1 MRCFRRAKAG
11 SCAAAV
17 SRVIVALVAVVAGWV
32 PATSAFGQPTASGS
46 ATAVDCTCHGGVW
59 VVVDMPDKPLAAGC
73 AHQPTDG
80 MDALSQIGVDV
91 RQPNSKPGLV
101 CELQGRPQDACAHG
115 GYDKSPRQFWSYWHA
130 ASPADKWTFS
140 TKGADQYHPAA
151 GSVEGWG
158 WGTGK
163 GFPPRQVSA
172 ARKPPAMPPES
183 GHGSGPLTTI
193 GVVVAVIALG
203 VGVWWT
209 RRKQTRRDAE

>member
-115 GYDKSPRQFWSYWHA
+115 GYDKSTRQFWSYRHA

-140 TKGADQYHPAA
+140 TKGAAQYHPAA
-151 GSVEGWG
+151 GSVEGWR